1 MTTEKILI
9 LGAGGQI
16 GTELTHKLKEV
27 FGNQNVVATDIKD
40 TPSLR
45 ESGIF
50 EIIDVMQTADIAS
63 LIDRHQIT
71 QIYHLAALLS
81 ATGEKNP
88 KLAWKINMDGLTSVL
103 DLAVEKKI
111 RKIFWPS
118 SIAVF
123 GPTTPRV
130 NTPQDCVMVPTTMYG
145 VTKLSGELLVNY
157 YFKKFGLDIRG
168 LRYPGLLSWKTPPG
182 GGTTDYAIEIFHEAI
197 RNNFYTSFL
206 SANTR
211 LPMMY
216 MDDAIRAT
224 VELME
229 ADAGKIKVRTSYNIT
244 AMSFTPSE
252 IAEEIRGHISSFT
265 IDYRPD
271 FRQQIAD
278 SWPESIDDSSAR
290 KDWGW
295 NHDFN
300 IHEMVKVM
308 LENLTEMIAQ
318 PK

>member
-1 MTTEKILI
+1 MHSEKILI

-16 GTELTHKLKEV
+16 GTELTHKLREIS
-27 FGNQNVVATDIKD
+27 GIDNVIATDIRD
-40 TPSLR
+40 APSLR

-63 LIDRHQIT
+63 LIDRHQVT

-81 ATGEKNP
+81 ASGEKNP

-111 RKIFWPS
+111 NKIFWPS

-145 VTKLSGELLVNY
+145 VTKLSGELLVSY
-157 YFKKFGLDIRG
+157 YFKKFGLDIRS

-197 RNNFYTSFL
+197 RNNSYTSFL
-206 SANTR
+206 NEGTR

-224 VELME
+224 IELME
-229 ADAGKIKVRTSYNIT
+229 VDASKIKARTSYNIT
-244 AMSFTPSE
+244 AMSFTPAE
-252 IAEEIRGHISSFT
+252 IAEEIRKHISSFT

-278 SWPESIDDSSAR
+278 SWPKSIDDSSAR

-295 NHDFN
+295 KPEFDLSS
-300 IHEMVKVM
+300 MVKVM
-308 LENLTEMIAQ
+308 LENIAELA
-318 PK
+318 KAN